1 MAWDEKYATLLG
13 KLEWQQE
20 EKDTPRKQIVDME
33 MDELFRVR
41 FKSLIEQYELRE
53 LHFHSQMRTKE
64 VEVQYHLARHDRERK
79 SAETES
85 TKVRHLQA
93 QVQAFTKT
101 ETELRN
107 QLNVYVDKFKQVED
121 TLNNSND
128 LFLSFR
134 KEMEDMSK
142 KGKRLEKE
150 NEALKR
156 QKEATAANILRMAEE
171 RQDWK
176 SKMDAAER
184 KSEKL
189 MSIIQQMQQQGRK
202 VPSGMTATVESCYS
216 DSHADAKGEDSD
228 YTDEGEG
235 EASEFDDDT
244 EEEPQ
249 PGPSPEPVKYGPERP
264 PQAQPTAN
272 GH

>member
-1 MAWDEKYATLLG
+1 MKMEELYVDRIIARMFIMTNKYNRF
-13 KLEWQQE
+13 Q
-20 EKDTPRKQIVDME
+20 
-33 MDELFRVR
+33 VR
-41 FKSLIEQYELRE
+41 FKSFIEQYELRE
-53 LHFHSQMRTKE
+53 LHFHSLMRTKE
-64 VEVQYHLARHDRERK
+64 VEVQYHLARYEQQRAK
-79 SAETES
+79 AESES
-85 TKVRHLQA
+85 TKTRHLQA

-176 SKMDAAER
+176 RKMDAAEK
-184 KSEKL
+184 KSDKL
-189 MSIIQQMQQQGRK
+189 TRIIQQMQQQGRK
-202 VPSGMTATVESCYS
+202 APPGVSTGVDSCYS
-216 DSHADAKGEDSD
+216 DSQADVKGEDSD
-228 YTDEGEG
+228 YTDDGDGEG
-235 EASEFDDDT
+235 SDFDDDT
-244 EEEPQ
+244 EEEAQ
-249 PGPSPEPVKYGPERP
+249 PTLETGRVKFGPERP
-264 PQAQPTAN
+264 PPPQAAQGQAQPTAN

>member
-1 MAWDEKYATLLG
+1 MKMEELYVQEILVGLLG
-13 KLEWQQE
+13 TTNAIDRFQ
-20 EKDTPRKQIVDME
+20 
-33 MDELFRVR
+33 VR
-41 FKSLIEQYELRE
+41 FKSFIEQYELRE
-53 LHFHSQMRTKE
+53 LHFHSLMRTKE
-64 VEVQYHLARHDRERK
+64 VEVQYHLARYEQQRTK
-79 SAETES
+79 AESES
-85 TKVRHLQA
+85 TKTRHLQA

-176 SKMDAAER
+176 RKMDAAEK

-189 MSIIQQMQQQGRK
+189 TRIIQQMQQQGRK
-202 VPSGMTATVESCYS
+202 APPGVSTTVESCYS
-216 DSHADAKGEDSD
+216 DSQADGKGEDSD
-228 YTDEGEG
+228 YTDEGDGEG
-235 EASEFDDDT
+235 SEFDDDT

-249 PGPSPEPVKYGPERP
+249 PSLEGARVKYGPERP
-264 PQAQPTAN
+264 PPPPEASRAQAQAQTRPTTN